1 MASLFELFS
10 SCALRRRVGAL
21 FAGLLVLASPALAT
35 WSLVVLNTKTGE
47 VCVASATCIGNK
59 FPLKL
64 WLPVIVVERGG
75 GVAQSM
81 VDTLGGNRMTMWAG
95 IQNGLLPARILDK
108 LSVQDGFHQSRQYG
122 IVTVDGPPITF
133 TGDKAGLARF
143 GVTGQVGDLIYAI
156 QGNVL
161 AGDAVVLETEKT
173 LRASVGDLG
182 QRVMEAMETAR
193 LWGGDGRCSCSGSNP
208 PGCGSPPP
216 NFTHSA
222 YTSFIVLAR
231 PGDVDGICNKASGC
245 ANGNYYL
252 EKVFK
257 GKGAADPDP
266 VKELTSRYNAW
277 RTSRA
282 GLPDHYLSKVQVDRE
297 LLVAD
302 GKSKASVR
310 IQLVDLDGN
319 PLVAGGDQVTVRQT
333 SPGPPTASPGPV
345 TDNGNG
351 TYTLELTA
359 TLTPGRGAFQ
369 VEVGAQGPRSI
380 LLRPLIAL
388 ETSPLS
394 ELHVGMR
401 TVSATTGGRIPF
413 IVNRGASDAGRPYR
427 ILGSHSGSVPG
438 FDYGGVHVPLNRDSF
453 FAFTWT
459 TNGNDPKFLRSAG
472 ALNTDGRIQAL
483 LRVPPGT
490 WSALVGR
497 RFEFCAL
504 LGASGGGGFDVTPSV
519 GFDLEL

>member
-1 MASLFELFS
+1 MAFYCEQALLP
-10 SCALRRRVGAL
+10 ALRRRLAAL
-21 FAGLLVLASPALAT
+21 FAGLAVLVSPALAT

-108 LSVQDGFHQSRQYG
+108 LSVQDGFHQRRQYG

-133 TGDKAGLARF
+133 TGDKAAPARY

-173 LRASVGDLG
+173 LRASTGDLG
-182 QRVMEAMETAR
+182 QRVMAAMETAR

-216 NFTHSA
+216 SFTHSA

-231 PGDVDGICNKASGC
+231 PGDVDGVCNKPLGC

-257 GKGAADPDP
+257 GKGPTDPDP
-266 VKELTSRYNAW
+266 VIELTSRYNAW
-277 RTSRA
+277 RASMV

-302 GKSKASVR
+302 GKSSASVR
-310 IQLVDLDGN
+310 IQLVDVDGN
-319 PLVAGGDQVTVRQT
+319 PLAVGGDQVTVRQV
-333 SPGPPTASPGPV
+333 SPGPATAIPGPV
-345 TDNGNG
+345 TDNGDG
-351 TYTLELTA
+351 TYSLDLVA
-359 TLTPGRGAFQ
+359 TTTPGRGAFQ
-369 VEVGAQGPRSI
+369 VEVGAKGPRSI
-380 LLRPLIAL
+380 LLRPIIAL

-401 TVSATTGGRIPF
+401 AVSAATGGRVPF
-413 IVNRGASDAGRPYR
+413 IINRGVSDAGRPYR
-427 ILGSHSGSVPG
+427 ILGGYSGSVPG
-438 FDYGGVHVPLNRDSF
+438 FDYGGVHVPLNRDPF

-459 TNGNDPKFLRSAG
+459 TNGNDPKFMRSAG
-472 ALNTDGRIQAL
+472 ALNPEGRIQAL